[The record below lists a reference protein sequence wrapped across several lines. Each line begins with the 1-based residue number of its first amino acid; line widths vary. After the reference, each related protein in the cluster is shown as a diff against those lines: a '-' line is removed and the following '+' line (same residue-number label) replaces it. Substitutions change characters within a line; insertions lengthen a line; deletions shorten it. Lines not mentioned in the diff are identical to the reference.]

1 MKYCLSS
8 NNYLIIWDFQRS
20 LSGRSPFWYF
30 SVIDKS
36 NFLKSIEQTT
46 PLWHHCGDFNL
57 HCCSAS
63 LATLAPILWRFWLA
77 LVGSQL
83 CWSCVSSC
91 LSLSSLAGL
100 DRKIILN
107 LTLGALS
114 ILDTTIFCNSCSS
127 HELHSYHSK
136 TETFWSSFLL
146 SYICPFSP
154 GCICWWHSG
163 RVSLSSC
170 LSWLSHPPGHTGSVS
185 SLAGSE
191 PGPGS
196 GNSDQWY
203 SVRLT
208 IPILCVH
215 TTHV

>member
-1 MKYCLSS
+1 MVISTYIVVQPHWQHWLQFSGDS
-8 NNYLIIWDFQRS
+8 DWLWLGHNYA
-20 LSGRSPFWYF
+20 GPVSPH
-30 SVIDKS
+30 V
-36 NFLKSIEQTT
+36 
-46 PLWHHCGDFNL
+46 
-57 HCCSAS
+57 
-63 LATLAPILWRFWLA
+63 
-77 LVGSQL
+77 
-83 CWSCVSSC
+83 
-91 LSLSSLAGL
+91 SLSSLAGL